1 MSSVVEITLCNESAA
16 LPTKGS
22 DGAAGYDL
30 YSTEEVTIPPGERRL
45 VSTGLRMKIPSTL
58 YGRIAPRSG
67 LAVRNNIDIGAGVI
81 DSDYRGEIK
90 VLLINNG
97 NRDVVH
103 LEASTRIAQIVF
115 ERIAHP
121 VFRTCTEEEF
131 DSAGATSRG
140 SGGFGSTGL
149 SHVNYIV

>member
-1 MSSVVEITLCNESAA
+1 MSFVVDITLCNESAA

-30 YSTEEVTIPPGERRL
+30 YSTEDVTIPPGERRL
-45 VSTGLRMKIPSTL
+45 VSTGLRMKIPSSM

-67 LAVRNNIDIGAGVI
+67 LAVRNNIDVGAGVI
-81 DSDYRGEIK
+81 DSDYRGEVK

-97 NRDVVH
+97 NRVSVH
-103 LEASTRIAQIVF
+103 LEAGTRIAQIVF
-115 ERIAHP
+115 EKIAHP
-121 VFRTCTEEEF
+121 TFRTCTEEEF
-131 DSAGATSRG
+131 HTTGTTTRG

-149 SHVNYIV
+149 SHVNFIV

>member
-1 MSSVVEITLCNESAA
+1 MSFVVDITLCNESAA

-30 YSTEEVTIPPGERRL
+30 YSTEDVTIPPGERRL
-45 VSTGLRMKIPSTL
+45 VSTGLRMKIPSSM

-67 LAVRNNIDIGAGVI
+67 LAVRNNIDVGAGVI
-81 DSDYRGEIK
+81 DSDYRGEVK

-97 NRDVVH
+97 NRESVH
-103 LEASTRIAQIVF
+103 LEAATRIAQIVF
-115 ERIAHP
+115 EKIAHP
-121 VFRTCTEEEF
+121 TFRTRTEEEF
-131 DSAGATSRG
+131 NTTDTTTRG

-149 SHVNYIV
+149 SHVNFIV